1 MFNSLALVVKN
12 CERNINNKKIK
23 YCWAECIWQCVSLSV
38 AWTCWGLVVSGQSDV
53 VPVWVVSS
61 RLDVKRTSPLT
72 AGTSR
77 SLLFVQEVTT
87 ETDDIILFSFQC
99 RTWLGLYCLSTCSS
113 HDAFASV
120 MGCLFLCHG
129 HSVRGRHTGEKHK
142 TVLQSGCAIC
152 FSWLQY
158 CFCYYQRSSRQFKR
172 PVLFYSPTV
181 CESGMPDDL
190 SDGHVPHCVQEG
202 LSQRTAALVSLHGLL
217 FSRSPPRNRGERHVR
232 GRQSTQSHSCSMY
245 FIFTAKCPLVLVG
258 WLVFPST
265 LWPLRLQW
273 QQSSPSVGVSI
284 HSNWMD
290 IWLVAF
296 SGFFFVF
303 FSFFLQNQLGVQA

>member
-1 MFNSLALVVKN
+1 MHLAVRFIKLFIELAGGWLWEVKWD
-12 CERNINNKKIK
+12 CE
-23 YCWAECIWQCVSLSV
+23 
-38 AWTCWGLVVSGQSDV
+38 QSDV

-77 SLLFVQEVTT
+77 SLLFVQESEVTT
-87 ETDDIILFSFQC
+87 ETDDIFLFSFQC

-129 HSVRGRHTGEKHK
+129 HSARGWHTGEKHK
-142 TVLQSGCAIC
+142 TFLQSGCAIW

-158 CFCYYQRSSRQFKR
+158 CQRSSRQFKR

-202 LSQRTAALVSLHGLL
+202 LSQRTAALVSLHSLL

-245 FIFTAKCPLVLVG
+245 FIFTAKCLFVL
-258 WLVFPST
+258 
-265 LWPLRLQW
+265 
-273 QQSSPSVGVSI
+273 
-284 HSNWMD
+284 
-290 IWLVAF
+290 
-296 SGFFFVF
+296 
-303 FSFFLQNQLGVQA
+303 